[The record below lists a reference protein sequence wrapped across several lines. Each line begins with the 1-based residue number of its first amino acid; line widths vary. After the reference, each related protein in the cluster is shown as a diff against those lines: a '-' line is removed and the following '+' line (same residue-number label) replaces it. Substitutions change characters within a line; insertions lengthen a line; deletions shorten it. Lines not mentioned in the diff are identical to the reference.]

1 MSKQSVTN
9 IDRLIGKRIQL
20 RRKELG
26 LTASVLSEKI
36 GIAQQQLSRYE
47 RGDNK
52 INVSHLVEIAT
63 VLKTSI
69 SWFFLDCIS
78 EETITTNNYTF
89 IPVMEDEIIK
99 RLNFHL
105 EHLTVD
111 ERRGLLIFLD
121 SLAKNNKQ

>member
-78 EETITTNNYTF
+78 EETITTNHYTF